1 MDILREIR
9 EKRKMLMER
18 RPFGEHAA
26 LYMKVL
32 DELDLLYCTMRLS
45 GSALSRDEAARLLK
59 GEFLEKASVEDHLKA
74 ERYKALL
81 KHLNDLAEMDFSIDT
96 RIINELYTLINGEAA
111 VYRMSR
117 PVLYG
122 YYRPPAPYEICEQM
136 ELLTH
141 TFEDAGDE
149 IAGAVEIHNRMIEVW
164 PFEKSCEELAR
175 LCMFY
180 SLIRDGY
187 PVFSLNFSPAEYE
200 ECIISYLKT
209 GSSEKLYDVVCRAL
223 FNKLELMLRLTEEDT
238 E

>member
-9 EKRKMLMER
+9 EKQKTLMER

-26 LYMKVL
+26 LYMKAL
-32 DELDLLYCTMRLS
+32 DELDLLSCTMRLS
-45 GSALSRDEAARLLK
+45 GSNLSRDEVARLLK
-59 GEFLEKASVEDHLKA
+59 GEFLVKASVEDHLKA

-81 KHLNDLAEMDFSIDT
+81 KHLTDLAEMDFSIDV
-96 RIINELYTLINGEAA
+96 RIINELYTLITGEAA
-111 VYRMSR
+111 AYRASS

-122 YYRPPAPYEICEQM
+122 YYRPPAPYAIGEQM

-149 IAGAVEIHNRMIEVW
+149 ITVAVEIHNRMIEVW

-187 PVFSLNFSPAEYE
+187 PVFSLNFSPVEYE

-209 GSSEKLYDVVCRAL
+209 GNSEKLYDGVCRAL
-223 FNKLELMLRLTEEDT
+223 YNKLEVMLRLTEENA